1 MAGIFDVNLN
11 VAKEIVSDTKEKL
24 TPQRSKKR
32 RRKKVCNESI
42 GYVTP

>member
-24 TPQRSKKR
+24 TPKEVKKR
-32 RRKKVCNESI
+32 RRKKSL
-42 GYVTP
+42 